1 MLEVDNWLKIVKKK
15 LFWGEYS
22 ENDELSLRNVSG
34 NLLIPQ
40 QNMNAN
46 YYWYNCNNVQNYFTP
61 YNFDFN
67 NLQIIED
74 KTQKFNTV
82 RNNTNVVNNGYGMV
96 YNQMTNPYVVNQ
108 VAQPVGIKQVT
119 VRGVVNNVPTIWG

>member
-1 MLEVDNWLKIVKKK
+1 MVENCKQKKTV
-15 LFWGEYS
+15 WGEYS
-22 ENDELSLRNVSG
+22 ENDELALRNVPG

-46 YYWYNCNNVQNYFTP
+46 YYWNNCNNVQNYFTP

-67 NLQIIED
+67 KIQVTGDIN
-74 KTQKFNTV
+74 KKFNTV
-82 RNNTNVVNNGYGMV
+82 RNNHNVVNNAYGMV

-108 VAQPVGIKQVT
+108 VVQPVGINQVT
-119 VRGVVNNVPTIWG
+119 VRGVRNNVPTIWG